1 MLNVMF
7 RLDDKGSEQQS
18 WKGCAKTQ
26 IGGNTLMSDLIYKGF
41 SRFNIMIE
49 IALFLCLEAL
59 CDKDLND
66 RDTIPAQE

>member
-1 MLNVMF
+1 
-7 RLDDKGSEQQS
+7 
-18 WKGCAKTQ
+18 
-26 IGGNTLMSDLIYKGF
+26 MSDLIYKGF
-41 SRFNIMIE
+41 SRFNIMLE